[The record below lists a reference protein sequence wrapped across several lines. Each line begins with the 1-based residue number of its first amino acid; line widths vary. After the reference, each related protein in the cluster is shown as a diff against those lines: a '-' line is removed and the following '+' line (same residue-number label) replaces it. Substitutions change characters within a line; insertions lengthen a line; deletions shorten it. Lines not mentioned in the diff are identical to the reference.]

1 LLIVD
6 KCTIIFALTGRRLAV
21 YFGCVRRRIGRRFC
35 RVRLGV

>member
-21 YFGCVRRRIGRRFC
+21 
-35 RVRLGV
+35 